1 MRLFFAGGS
10 RRRRGRLRSP
20 LSAPRRPAWRAARV
34 HRPGA
39 RTVERRKAVGC
50 GLLVQGS
57 PRPSFRLLPGCV
69 RGSQR
74 SARGQGRLE
83 AHRPPGSF
91 LVAVT
96 RPSGVSAIV
105 LAAGGG
111 SRFGGGKLLAELGG
125 RPILETV
132 LHNLHEASVDEI
144 IVVVGADAQRLCE
157 VCKRYGARTV
167 ANEEWERGQST
178 SVLAGLRA
186 CGGEAAVVLLGDQPF
201 IGAEAVGRLV
211 AAFAKGAKVA
221 VATYGGKRRN
231 PVLFSREVWPL
242 LEAELAG
249 DEGARSVLLR
259 HPELVVEVPCEGVGA
274 PVDVDTR
281 EDLRRL
287 EEMRGPL
294 SGYKMAGEIA

>member
-1 MRLFFAGGS
+1 
-10 RRRRGRLRSP
+10 
-20 LSAPRRPAWRAARV
+20 
-34 HRPGA
+34 
-39 RTVERRKAVGC
+39 
-50 GLLVQGS
+50 
-57 PRPSFRLLPGCV
+57 
-69 RGSQR
+69 
-74 SARGQGRLE
+74 
-83 AHRPPGSF
+83 
-91 LVAVT
+91 
-96 RPSGVSAIV
+96 V

-125 RPILETV
+125 QPIIEAV
-132 LHNLHEASVDEI
+132 FDNLRGAPVDEI
-144 IVVVGADAQRLCE
+144 IAIVGADAQRLRE
-157 VCKRYGARTV
+157 VCERYGVRTV
-167 ANEEWERGQST
+167 ANEEWEQGQST

-249 DEGARSVLLR
+249 DEGARSVLRR
-259 HPELVVEVPCEGVGA
+259 HPGLVVEVPCEGVGD
-274 PVDVDTR
+274 PTDVDTR

-287 EEMRGPL
+287 EKMRGTV
-294 SGYKMAGEIA
+294 GDYKMAGG